1 VFTQCD
7 KCETIFRLSALALR
21 TAGGQVRCG
30 RCGEVFNALTRL
42 AEDATGFNQGESPLD
57 LEARADEILHT
68 VEPYAPIETP
78 IETPADG
85 GGDIARLEVIE
96 TPADGSGDIARLE
109 VIETPADSGGDIA
122 RLEVIETPADG
133 SGDIA
138 RLEVME
144 PLDDEAMPEGSL
156 EFTLPPGELDRVF
169 IETTPSVMQLLAAER
184 LRGARGAGPPL
195 AAAPTTAAPV
205 DAASAAAT
213 PPNAT
218 RLAAPPIAEAP
229 PAAASG
235 AAPPRRTPAPASG
248 AASPRRKPV
257 PAVDATGQTGPAP
270 MPSDPIAA
278 ATPGVRITGFEVSED
293 VRQEMLSGFAHAELP
308 QINAPQR
315 RLPALV
321 WAAAAVLLALVL
333 AGQLLL
339 RNREW
344 LSAHVPALS
353 DGAPAALSAY
363 QLQQWGVTGEP
374 GASGTLRVRATIMNT
389 AAQLQPYPLLRVTLA
404 NRFGA
409 PVAERDFEPSE
420 YLGKTTARM
429 LSPGERAN
437 ATLDIL
443 DPGKD
448 AEGFEIDLC
457 LRAADAQL
465 RCAGDA
471 ATRAR

>member
-1 VFTQCD
+1 MFTQCD

-78 IETPADG
+78 ADG

-96 TPADGSGDIARLE
+96 TPADSD
-109 VIETPADSGGDIA
+109 
-122 RLEVIETPADG
+122 
-133 SGDIA
+133 GDIA

-184 LRGARGAGPPL
+184 LRGARGAGPPT
-195 AAAPTTAAPV
+195 AAAPL

-235 AAPPRRTPAPASG
+235 AASPRPKPAPASG
-248 AASPRRKPV
+248 AASPRPKPA
-257 PAVDATGQTGPAP
+257 PAVDATGQTGSAP

-344 LSAHVPALS
+344 LSAHVPGLS

-420 YLGKTTARM
+420 YLGKTSARM